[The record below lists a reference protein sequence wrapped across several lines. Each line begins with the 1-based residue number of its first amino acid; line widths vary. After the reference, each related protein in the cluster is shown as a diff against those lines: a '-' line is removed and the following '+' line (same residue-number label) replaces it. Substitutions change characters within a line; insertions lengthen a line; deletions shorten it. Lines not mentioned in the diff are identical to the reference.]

1 MAVPVTLIAGFLGS
15 GKTTLV
21 RRILR
26 EAHGVRCAV
35 IVNEFG
41 EVGIDGDLIERSAV
55 KRGDSDGA
63 SSVVEL
69 ANGCI
74 CCEIQDDLRTTLL
87 GLVGEGGAASARFDR
102 ILVEASGAASPGP
115 AVQTFLIDGVLQSR
129 VRLDGVVTLA
139 HAGLIEHL
147 LGQTAEAE
155 AQVAYADRIVLNHVD
170 RVEEGEA
177 ERLASLLQ
185 GLNPLSVVR
194 SAERAEVPV
203 DWVFGAAAE
212 SSIAANLKPGSEV
225 NTDAPEAAEA
235 PAAVHTPGLRSVSLV
250 AQGPVDADA
259 LVIWLE
265 FLAKRRSHELMRAKG
280 VIAATGPGG
289 SVRGLVIQGVYR
301 WLEVTDAQGV
311 VPEESRLVL
320 IGRDL
325 NEAEVRRGW
334 AAVSGTS

>member
-1 MAVPVTLIAGFLGS
+1 MTVPVTLIAGFLGS

-21 RRILR
+21 RRILS
-26 EAHGVRCAV
+26 EVHGVRCAV

-55 KRGDSDGA
+55 KRGSPDGA
-63 SSVVEL
+63 GAVVEL

-87 GLVGEGGAASARFDR
+87 GLVPEEPSHGSGSGRFDR

-129 VRLDGVVTLA
+129 VRLDGVVTLV

-147 LGQTAEAE
+147 LGETAEAE

-170 RVEEGEA
+170 RVEANEA
-177 ERLASLLQ
+177 DRLSSLL
-185 GLNPLSVVR
+185 GDLNPLAKVR
-194 SAERAEVPV
+194 AAERAAVPL
-203 DWVFGAAAE
+203 DWVLGALGGTAPVSNADIE
-212 SSIAANLKPGSEV
+212 SKQASGDVA
-225 NTDAPEAAEA
+225 
-235 PAAVHTPGLRSVSLV
+235 HTKGLRSVSLV
-250 AQGPVDADA
+250 ASGPMDADA

-280 VIAATGPGG
+280 VIRTSSAGG
-289 SVRGLVIQGVYR
+289 RVRGLVIQGVYR
-301 WLEVTDAQGV
+301 WLELTEASGAP
-311 VPEESRLVL
+311 PEQSRLVL

-325 NEAEVRRGW
+325 DEAELRRGW
-334 AAVSGTS
+334 AALAACRSV

>member
-1 MAVPVTLIAGFLGS
+1 MAIPVTLIAGFLGS

-21 RRILR
+21 RRILS

-55 KRGDSDGA
+55 KRGSTDSA

-87 GLVGEGGAASARFDR
+87 SLVGETSPGDARFDR

-147 LGQTAEAE
+147 LGATAEAE
-155 AQVAYADRIVLNHVD
+155 AQVAYADRIVINHVD
-170 RVEEGEA
+170 RVEGGEA
-177 ERLASLLQ
+177 DRLVSLLE
-185 GLNPLSVVR
+185 GLNPLAKVR
-194 SAERAEVPV
+194 TAERAEVPL
-203 DWVFGAAAE
+203 DWVLGAVGADAVGDAAR
-212 SSIAANLKPGSEV
+212 SQAAPTEGSV
-225 NTDAPEAAEA
+225 A
-235 PAAVHTPGLRSVSLV
+235 HTPGLRSVSLV
-250 AQGPVDADA
+250 APGPVDADA
-259 LVIWLE
+259 LVMWLE

-280 VIAATGPGG
+280 VIGAMGPGG
-289 SVRGLVIQGVYR
+289 TTRALVIQGVYR
-301 WLEVTDAQGV
+301 WLEVTEASGPP
-311 VPEESRLVL
+311 PEQSRLVL

-325 NEAEVRRGW
+325 DEAEVRRGW
-334 AAVSGTS
+334 AAVSGQP

>member
-21 RRILR
+21 RRILS

-55 KRGDSDGA
+55 KRGDTDPGG
-63 SSVVEL
+63 SVVEL

-87 GLVGEGGAASARFDR
+87 GLVEQGGSGDARYDR

-139 HAGLIEHL
+139 HAGLIEHQ
-147 LGQTAEAE
+147 LGETAEAE
-155 AQVAYADRIVLNHVD
+155 AQVAYADRILLNHVD
-170 RVEEGEA
+170 RVDEGEA
-177 ERLASLLQ
+177 ERLASVLQ
-185 GLNPLSVVR
+185 RLNPLSEVR
-194 SAERAEVPV
+194 LAERAEVPLE
-203 DWVFGAAAE
+203 WIFGAVGDEATPQNDDSGSAADV
-212 SSIAANLKPGSEV
+212 SG
-225 NTDAPEAAEA
+225 
-235 PAAVHTPGLRSVSLV
+235 HTPGLRSVSLV
-250 AQGPVDADA
+250 AEGPVDADA

-280 VIAATGPGG
+280 VIASTGPGG

-301 WLEVTDAQGV
+301 WLEVTEAEGAPPPQ
-311 VPEESRLVL
+311 SRLVL

-325 NEAEVRRGW
+325 DESEVRRGW
-334 AAVSGTS
+334 AAVSGKG